1 MQKKAHPQTN
11 ESVTHG
17 YIPSCCRAA
26 AHHSVRRREI
36 RCRLLVGFAL
46 GVYFLPILTA
56 EDGLDSAALAQL
68 EASAERSGT
77 FTRDLAGSDAF
88 HWGEGVVH
96 VSQQRV
102 WLDGRIAPGP
112 DYRLYLIP
120 AFVEDE
126 AAFLAIKAQSVD
138 VGPVKAFSNFDLAV
152 PPGVKVGDFPALL
165 IWCEAFGEFITA
177 ARLS

>member
-1 MQKKAHPQTN
+1 M
-11 ESVTHG
+11 VTSLLAVARRHIILFG
-17 YIPSCCRAA
+17 AA
-26 AHHSVRRREI
+26 KFGAG
-36 RCRLLVGFAL
+36 LLVGFAL

-56 EDGLDSAALAQL
+56 EDGLDSKALAQL

-96 VSQQRV
+96 VSRQRV
-102 WLDGRIAPGP
+102 WLDGRIAPSP
-112 DYRLYLIP
+112 DYRLYLT
-120 AFVEDE
+120 FVEDE
-126 AAFLAIKAQSVD
+126 AAFLAIKAQSLD
-138 VGPVKAFSNFDLAV
+138 IGPVKAFTNFDLAV
-152 PPGVKVGDFPALL
+152 PPDVEVGDFPALL